1 MAEFAQAQQAAVD
14 GVSKIGIQ
22 AIFVCH
28 LPSSITAPDGLLLT
42 TYDQL
47 HSQLT
52 KADTTVYAFPA
63 FGAAQSVMRALSENG
78 QTSSVI
84 YECHANAGLR
94 LLPKSSI
101 SCSKHQFKVDFTMAS
116 AEEQESSCPRY
127 SLSAHC
133 ATILSTLLVRS
144 SGGVPN
150 FRCCYIVA
158 CRERDM
164 IRSAVGDKGGE

>member
-42 TYDQL
+42 TYDQP

-101 SCSKHQFKVDFTMAS
+101 SVVSINLRSTSQWLRPKSRSLA
-116 AEEQESSCPRY
+116 ALGILCPPIVQQYFRPFWSDPLGEY
-127 SLSAHC
+127 PIFGA
-133 ATILSTLLVRS
+133 ATLWHA
-144 SGGVPN
+144 G
-150 FRCCYIVA
+150 
-158 CRERDM
+158 RE
-164 IRSAVGDKGGE
+164 I